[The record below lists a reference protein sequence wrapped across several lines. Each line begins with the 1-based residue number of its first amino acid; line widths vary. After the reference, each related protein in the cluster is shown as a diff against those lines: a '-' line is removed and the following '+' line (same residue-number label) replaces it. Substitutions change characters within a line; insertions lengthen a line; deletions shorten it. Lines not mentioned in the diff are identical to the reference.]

1 MGLVKLEN
9 KIKNQQMKLMRT
21 NSIEDVKILNFLENE
36 LEEFYN
42 KKIKN
47 S

>member
-1 MGLVKLEN
+1 MGLVKVEN
-9 KIKNQQMKLMRT
+9 KIRNQQMKLMRT

>member
-1 MGLVKLEN
+1 VGLVKVEN
-9 KIKNQQMKLMRT
+9 KIRNQQMKLMRT